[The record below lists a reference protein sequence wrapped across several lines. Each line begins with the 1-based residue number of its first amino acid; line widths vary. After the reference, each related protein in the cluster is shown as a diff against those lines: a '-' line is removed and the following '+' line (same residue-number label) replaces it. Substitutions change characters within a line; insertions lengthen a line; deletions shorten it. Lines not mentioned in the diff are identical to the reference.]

1 MRTRFVFLAVAAAC
15 SAFAAGPAKE
25 WTRQWPVSASP
36 ELRVEA
42 DDARLIV
49 TGADIRQVEA
59 RVTVTGW
66 EIGPGGVQ
74 ITERQTA
81 NRVELEVRIPRSSRW
96 MSIGDRSIRVE
107 LRVPSQL
114 TATLRTGDGS
124 ITLEGVRGAIRLN
137 TGDGSIQASGIEG
150 SLVASTGD
158 GSIRARG
165 RFEVLTL
172 GTGDGSVEAEVLS
185 GSRMTSAWDIH
196 TGDGHV
202 TLRLPSDFAA
212 EIDAHSNDGRVDADF
227 PVLIPGGNRSDG
239 LRGKINGG
247 GPLLK
252 IRTGDGRIRL
262 ARL

>member
-1 MRTRFVFLAVAAAC
+1 MFSLIATAC
-15 SAFAAGPAKE
+15 TAFATGPARE
-25 WTRQWPVSASP
+25 WTKQWPVSGSP

-59 RVTVTGW
+59 RVTTTGW

-74 ITERQTA
+74 ISERQSG
-81 NRVELEVRIPRSSRW
+81 NRVELEVRIPKSSRW
-96 MSIGDRSIRVE
+96 MSIGERSIRVE
-107 LRVPSQL
+107 LRVPAQL

-124 ITLEGVRGAIRLN
+124 ISLEGLRGSIRLN
-137 TGDGSIQASGIEG
+137 TGDGSIQAFGIEG
-150 SLVASTGD
+150 SLIASTGD

-185 GSRMTSAWDIH
+185 GSRMASPWDIH

-202 TLRLPSDFAA
+202 TLRLPQDFAA
-212 EIDAHSNDGRVDADF
+212 DIDAHSNDGRVDADF
-227 PVLIPGGNRSDG
+227 PVLVPGGRGEG